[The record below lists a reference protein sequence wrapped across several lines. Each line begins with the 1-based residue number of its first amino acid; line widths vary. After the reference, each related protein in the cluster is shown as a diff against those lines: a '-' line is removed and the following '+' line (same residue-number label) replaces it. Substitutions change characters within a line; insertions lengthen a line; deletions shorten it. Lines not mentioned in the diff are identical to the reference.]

1 MAIIWE
7 NEPVKSGRLAELAL
21 ERLRWKKSTVYTV
34 LKKLVN
40 KGAVKNENAVVTSL
54 IHCEDV
60 MREQSENIIG
70 KCCGG
75 SLPMFLTAFLGCEK
89 LTREEAEELKKLIDK
104 YTE

>member
-1 MAIIWE
+1 M
-7 NEPVKSGRLAELAL
+7 
-21 ERLRWKKSTVYTV
+21 

-54 IHCEDV
+54 LPREDV

-75 SLPMFLTAFLGCEK
+75 SLPMFLTAFLSRER
-89 LTREEAEELKKLIDK
+89 LTREEAEELKRLIDEH
-104 YTE
+104 TED